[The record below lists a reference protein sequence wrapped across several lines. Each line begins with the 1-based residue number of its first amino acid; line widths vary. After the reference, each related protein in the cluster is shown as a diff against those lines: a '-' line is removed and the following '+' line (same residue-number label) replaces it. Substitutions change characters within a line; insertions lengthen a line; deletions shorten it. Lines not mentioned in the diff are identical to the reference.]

1 MTFEKEVLE
10 ARKRVMGMDAIDGF
24 KNRHLL
30 TVLAALEAGL
40 KTPSN
45 KCQYDAFVMLQDLVA
60 SNRKS
65 RKTSV
70 KVSGV

>member
-24 KNRHLL
+24 PDFHLL
-30 TVLAALEAGL
+30 TVLLALEAGL
-40 KTPSN
+40 KNPSK

-60 SNRKS
+60 SS
-65 RKTSV
+65 RECRNKIG
-70 KVSGV
+70 KF